1 MNSRGYKVLE
11 MPAKVIE
18 KPKLS
23 QSEKLNRLFEYMMS
37 IRNDNF
43 TGYIKIN
50 FTQGNVGRVEKF
62 EEILKK

>member
-1 MNSRGYKVLE
+1 MSN

-18 KPKLS
+18 KPKS
-23 QSEKLNRLFEYMMS
+23 PQGEKIKRLFEYLMS
-37 IRNDNF
+37 IRSSNF

-50 FTQGNVGRVEKF
+50 YTQGNVGRVEKF